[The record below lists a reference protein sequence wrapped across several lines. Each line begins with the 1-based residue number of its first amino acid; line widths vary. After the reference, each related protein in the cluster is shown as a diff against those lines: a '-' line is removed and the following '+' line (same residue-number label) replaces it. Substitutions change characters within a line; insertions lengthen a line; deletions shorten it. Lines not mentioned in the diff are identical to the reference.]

1 MSFYQLPQ
9 LSIKNIFIN
18 NSLFSCKIKN
28 QKKINLY
35 KTIQTFSNKLL
46 GKYDFSLIEEVFPA
60 LFVKPKSNIK
70 KQGWPSVILFS
81 NSSYVLIGGTCYKK
95 IKKINIVIRQLI
107 SEISIK

>member
-1 MSFYQLPQ
+1 M
-9 LSIKNIFIN
+9 
-18 NSLFSCKIKN
+18 KN

-35 KTIQTFSNKLL
+35 KTIQLFSNKLL
-46 GKYDFSLIEEVFPA
+46 GKYNFSLIEEVFPA

-70 KQGWPSVILFS
+70 KQGWPTVILFS

-95 IKKINIVIRQLI
+95 IKKINIVIRHLI